1 MNVDLLTIIEQIVSQ
16 KELPQSVLINAVE
29 SAIRS
34 AAKKRYGSIRSVS
47 VEIDHDTGAI
57 KVYVPKKVVEIMRNY
72 AMEIP
77 IEEAIKIKPDAQLG
91 EVIEVEVE
99 PGDFGRIE
107 AQTARQIF
115 VQKIKEAEREMVYE
129 EYKDRVGDIVRGT
142 VQRREQDDIILELGK
157 TEAFLPLQEQV
168 EKEEYKRGDELQC
181 FIMEVRNVSKDPVI
195 ILSRTHPGLIARLFE
210 LEVPEIYD
218 GLIRIMAIARDPG
231 DRSKVAVATTDENID
246 AVGTCVGM
254 KGSRVQMVV
263 NELRGEKIDILEWN
277 PDPEIF
283 IGNALQPAKVS
294 KVTII
299 NSIANKAEVIV
310 PDDQLSLA
318 IGRKG
323 QNVRLAA
330 KLTGWR
336 IDIKNESEADSELKQ
351 QITKEIFK
359 SDLPTVP
366 VVEADVKSDADSVG
380 ESEMEIDEDDTESY
394 DIESIP
400 FTSFEGRPI
409 TELDGVGEKTAQK
422 LRENAYSTIASI
434 ARATIEQLAAVPG
447 IGVAMAKKI
456 QKSAIEMMRDEG
468 LYD

>member
-1 MNVDLLTIIEQIVSQ
+1 
-16 KELPQSVLINAVE
+16 
-29 SAIRS
+29 
-34 AAKKRYGSIRSVS
+34 
-47 VEIDHDTGAI
+47 
-57 KVYVPKKVVEIMRNY
+57 RNY

-142 VQRREQDDIILELGK
+142 VQRSEQNGIILELGK
-157 TEAFLPLQEQV
+157 TEGILPRQEQV
-168 EKEEYKRGDELQC
+168 ENEEYRRNDEFQC
-181 FIMEVRNVSKDPVI
+181 FIMEVRNTSKGPGI

-231 DRSKVAVATTDENID
+231 DRSKIAVATTDENID

-283 IGNALQPAKVS
+283 IGNALQPAKVT
-294 KVTII
+294 KVAII
-299 NSIANKAEVIV
+299 DEAENRAEVIV

-318 IGRKG
+318 IGRRG

-336 IDIKNESEADSELKQ
+336 IDIKSESDAESELKEQ
-351 QITKEIFK
+351 LTEEIFK
-359 SDLPTVP
+359 SD
-366 VVEADVKSDADSVG
+366 VESDVDL
-380 ESEMEIDEDDTESY
+380 
-394 DIESIP
+394 
-400 FTSFEGRPI
+400 FPI
-409 TELDGVGEKTAQK
+409 TDVESDDIKSLPIIKLNGVGEKIAQK
-422 LRENAYSTIASI
+422 LRENGYSTIASI
-434 ARATIEQLAAVPG
+434 ARATVDELADIPG
-447 IGVAMAKKI
+447 IGVLIASKI
-456 QKSAIEMMRDEG
+456 QQSAIEIMSK
-468 LYD
+468 

>member
-29 SAIRS
+29 AAIRS

-57 KVYVPKKVVEIMRNY
+57 KVYAPKKVVEIMRNY
-72 AMEIP
+72 ATEIP
-77 IEEAIKIKPDAQLG
+77 IEEAIKIKPDVQLG

-157 TEAFLPLQEQV
+157 AEAILPLQEQV

-181 FIMEVRNVSKDPVI
+181 FIMEVRNVSKAPGI

-231 DRSKVAVATTDENID
+231 DRSKIAVATTDENID

-263 NELRGEKIDILEWN
+263 NELGGEKIDILEWN

-299 NSIANKAEVIV
+299 NRNENKAEVIV

-359 SDLPTVP
+359 SDLLIAP
-366 VVEADVKSDADSVG
+366 VEQVVVKSDAAPSQK
-380 ESEMEIDEDDTESY
+380 SEIEIDKGDIGSD
-394 DIESIP
+394 DIESLP
-400 FTSFEGRPI
+400 FTSFEGKPI

-422 LRENAYSTIASI
+422 LRDNAYSTIASI

-447 IGVAMAKKI
+447 IGVATAKKI
-456 QKSAIEMMRDEG
+456 HKSALEMMRDE
-468 LYD
+468 

>member
-1 MNVDLLTIIEQIVSQ
+1 MNGDLLTIIEQIVSQ
-16 KELPQSVLINAVE
+16 KDLPQSVLINAVE

-47 VEIDHDTGAI
+47 VEIDPDTGVI
-57 KVYVPKKVVEIMRNY
+57 KVYAPKKVVEIMRNY
-72 AMEIP
+72 ATEIP

-99 PGDFGRIE
+99 PSDFGRIE

-157 TEAFLPLQEQV
+157 TEAILPLQEQV
-168 EKEEYKRGDELQC
+168 EKEEYKRGDELHC
-181 FIMEVRNVSKDPVI
+181 FIMEVRNVSKAPVI

-231 DRSKVAVATTDENID
+231 DRSKIAVATTDENID

-263 NELRGEKIDILEWN
+263 NELGGEKIDILEWN

-299 NSIANKAEVIV
+299 NRNENKAEVIV

-351 QITKEIFK
+351 QLTKEIFK
-359 SDLPTVP
+359 SEHDKVGTDVESDSDL
-366 VVEADVKSDADSVG
+366 SQ
-380 ESEMEIDEDDTESY
+380 ESEIDENHIESD
-394 DIESIP
+394 DIESL
-400 FTSFEGRPI
+400 PI

-422 LRENAYSTIASI
+422 LRDNAYSTIASI
-434 ARATIEQLAAVPG
+434 ARATIEELAAVPG
-447 IGVAMAKKI
+447 IGVSMAKKI
-456 QKSAIEMMRDEG
+456 HKSAIEMMSE
-468 LYD
+468 

>member
-1 MNVDLLTIIEQIVSQ
+1 MNGNLLTIVEQIVSQ
-16 KELPQSVLINAVE
+16 KELPQSVLIHAIE

-47 VEIDHDTGAI
+47 VELDSDTGAI
-57 KVYVPKKVVEIMRNY
+57 KVYAPKKVVEIMRNY
-72 AMEIP
+72 ATEIP

-91 EVIEVEVE
+91 EIIEVEVE
-99 PGDFGRIE
+99 PSDFGRIE

-115 VQKIKEAEREMVYE
+115 VQKIKEAEREMVYD
-129 EYKDRVGDIVRGT
+129 EYKDRVGDIVHGT

-157 TEAFLPLQEQV
+157 TEAILPLQEQV
-168 EKEEYKRGDELQC
+168 EKEEYIRGDELQC
-181 FIMEVRNVSKDPVI
+181 FIMEVRNVSKEPAI
-195 ILSRTHPGLIARLFE
+195 ILSRTHPGIIARLFE

-218 GLIRIMAIARDPG
+218 GFIRIMAIARDPG
-231 DRSKVAVATTDENID
+231 DRSKVAVATTDESID

-283 IGNALQPAKVS
+283 IGNALLPAKVT
-294 KVTII
+294 KVTIT
-299 NSIANKAEVIV
+299 NRDENRAEVIV

-318 IGRKG
+318 IGRRG

-336 IDIKNESEADSELKQ
+336 IDIKSESEVGSKLKEQ
-351 QITKEIFK
+351 LTEEIFK
-359 SDLPTVP
+359 SDP
-366 VVEADVKSDADSVG
+366 DSVG
-380 ESEMEIDEDDTESY
+380 TSVESDDDLSRTAEMEIDEDYIGFD

-400 FTSFEGRPI
+400 I
-409 TELDGVGEKTAQK
+409 IELDGVGEKTAQK
-422 LRENAYSTIASI
+422 LMENAYSTIPSI
-434 ARATIEQLAAVPG
+434 AHATVEELSAVPG
-447 IGVAMAKKI
+447 IGISMAEKI
-456 QKSAIEMMRDEG
+456 QKSAIEMMSESDE
-468 LYD
+468 

>member
-1 MNVDLLTIIEQIVSQ
+1 MNGDLLTIIKQIVSQ
-16 KELPQSVLINAVE
+16 KELPQSVLINAIE
-29 SAIRS
+29 SALRS

-47 VEIDHDTGAI
+47 VDIDHDTGAI
-57 KVYVPKKVVEIMRNY
+57 KVYAPKRVVEIMRNY
-72 AMEIP
+72 ATEIP
-77 IEEAIKIKPDAQLG
+77 VEEAVKVKPEAQLG

-99 PGDFGRIE
+99 PSDFGRIE

-129 EYKDRVGDIVRGT
+129 EYRDRVGDIVRGT
-142 VQRREQDDIILELGK
+142 VQRSEQDGIILELGK
-157 TEAFLPLQEQV
+157 TEGILPRQEQV
-168 EKEEYKRGDELQC
+168 DNEEYRRNDEFQC
-181 FIMEVRNVSKDPVI
+181 FIMEVRNTSKGSGI
-195 ILSRTHPGLIARLFE
+195 LLSRTHPGLIARLFE

-231 DRSKVAVATTDENID
+231 DRSKVAVATTDESID

-283 IGNALQPAKVS
+283 IGNALQPAKVT

-299 NSIANKAEVIV
+299 DEEENRAEVIV

-336 IDIKNESEADSELKQ
+336 IDIKSESDADSELKEQ
-351 QITKEIFK
+351 LTEEIFK
-359 SDLPTVP
+359 SD
-366 VVEADVKSDADSVG
+366 VESDADLSLVADV
-380 ESEMEIDEDDTESY
+380 EFD
-394 DIESIP
+394 DIES
-400 FTSFEGRPI
+400 RPI
-409 TELDGVGEKTAQK
+409 TALNGVGEKIAQK
-422 LRENAYSTIASI
+422 LRENGYSTIASI
-434 ARATIEQLAAVPG
+434 ARATVGELSDIPS
-447 IGVAMAKKI
+447 IGVLIAAKI
-456 QKSAIEMMRDEG
+456 QQSAIEIMSESDKC
-468 LYD
+468 

>member
-1 MNVDLLTIIEQIVSQ
+1 MNGDLLTIIEQIVSQ

-29 SAIRS
+29 AAIRS
-34 AAKKRYGSIRSVS
+34 AAKKRYGSIRAVS
-47 VEIDHDTGAI
+47 VAIDRDTGAI
-57 KVYVPKKVVEIMRNY
+57 KVYAPKKVVEIMRHY
-72 AMEIP
+72 ATEIP
-77 IEEAIKIKPDAQLG
+77 IEEASKIKPEAQLG

-99 PGDFGRIE
+99 PGEFGRIE

-157 TEAFLPLQEQV
+157 TEAILPLQEQV

-181 FIMEVRNVSKDPVI
+181 FIMEVRNVSKVPVI

-231 DRSKVAVATTDENID
+231 DRSKIAVATTDENID

-263 NELRGEKIDILEWN
+263 NELGGEKIDILEWN

-299 NSIANKAEVIV
+299 NRNENKAEVIV

-359 SDLPTVP
+359 SELR
-366 VVEADVKSDADSVG
+366 
-380 ESEMEIDEDDTESY
+380 ESETGVESDSDLSKRSEIDENHIESENGFTNVNHD
-394 DIESIP
+394 DIESL
-400 FTSFEGRPI
+400 PI
-409 TELDGVGEKTAQK
+409 TELSGVGEKTAQK
-422 LRENAYSTIASI
+422 LREKAYSTIASI
-434 ARATIEQLAAVPG
+434 ARATIEELAAVPG

-456 QKSAIEMMRDEG
+456 HKSAIELMRDE
-468 LYD
+468 

>member
-1 MNVDLLTIIEQIVSQ
+1 MTMNGNLLTIIEQIVSQ

-47 VEIDHDTGAI
+47 VEIDSDTGVI
-57 KVYVPKKVVEIMRNY
+57 KVYAPKKVVEIMRNY
-72 AMEIP
+72 ATEIP
-77 IEEAIKIKPDAQLG
+77 IEEAVKIKPDAQLG

-168 EKEEYKRGDELQC
+168 EKEEYKRGDVLQC
-181 FIMEVRNVSKDPVI
+181 FIMEVRNVSKAPAI

-231 DRSKVAVATTDENID
+231 DRSKIAVATTDESID

-263 NELRGEKIDILEWN
+263 NELGGEKIDILEWN

-294 KVTII
+294 KV
-299 NSIANKAEVIV
+299 SITNRNENKAEVIV

-351 QITKEIFK
+351 QLTKEIFK
-359 SDLPTVP
+359 SELPTAPAWQTDVESDVDLPQ
-366 VVEADVKSDADSVG
+366 
-380 ESEMEIDEDDTESY
+380 ESEMEIDEDNIESD
-394 DIESIP
+394 DIESL
-400 FTSFEGRPI
+400 PI

-422 LRENAYSTIASI
+422 LRDNSYSTIASI

-447 IGVAMAKKI
+447 IGISMAKKI
-456 QKSAIEMMRDEG
+456 QKSAIEMIRDE
-468 LYD
+468 

>member
-1 MNVDLLTIIEQIVSQ
+1 MNGDLLTIVEQIVSQ
-16 KELPQSVLINAVE
+16 KELPQSVLIHAIE

-47 VEIDHDTGAI
+47 VELDSDTGAI
-57 KVYVPKKVVEIMRNY
+57 KVYAPKKVVEIMRNY
-72 AMEIP
+72 ATEIP

-91 EVIEVEVE
+91 EIIEVEVE
-99 PGDFGRIE
+99 PSDFGRIE

-115 VQKIKEAEREMVYE
+115 VQKIKEAEREMVYD
-129 EYKDRVGDIVRGT
+129 EYKDRVGDIVHGT
-142 VQRREQDDIILELGK
+142 VQRREQDDIILELSK
-157 TEAFLPLQEQV
+157 TEAILPLQEQV
-168 EKEEYKRGDELQC
+168 EKEEYIRGDEFQC
-181 FIMEVRNVSKDPVI
+181 FIMEVRNVSKSPAI
-195 ILSRTHPGLIARLFE
+195 ILSRTHPGIIARLFE

-218 GLIRIMAIARDPG
+218 GFIRIMAIARDSG
-231 DRSKVAVATTDENID
+231 DRSKVAVATTDESID

-283 IGNALQPAKVS
+283 IGNALLPAKVT
-294 KVTII
+294 KVTIT
-299 NSIANKAEVIV
+299 NTNENRAEVIV

-336 IDIKNESEADSELKQ
+336 IDIKSESEVGSKLKEQ
-351 QITKEIFK
+351 LTEEIFK
-359 SDLPTVP
+359 SDVESDDDLSQTSTKSLPF
-366 VVEADVKSDADSVG
+366 A
-380 ESEMEIDEDDTESY
+380 EMETDEDDIESD
-394 DIESIP
+394 DIESIA
-400 FTSFEGRPI
+400 I

-422 LRENAYSTIASI
+422 LEENAYSTIASI
-434 ARATIEQLAAVPG
+434 VHATVEELAAVPG
-447 IGVAMAKKI
+447 IGISMAEKI
-456 QKSAIEMMRDEG
+456 QKSAIEMVSESDE
-468 LYD
+468 